1 MKIKIGMFEFEGSQV
16 EFDQLVKSG
25 LLDKCLS
32 PVKIDPKKIDPKK
45 IGNEDLWKILS
56 SGEKSEKSNMDF
68 YKPQPGPWPR
78 IDPAELGI
86 DTLKAKEAYLL
97 SEIQGQNIESN

>member
-1 MKIKIGMFEFEGSQV
+1 MKIKIGLFEFEGSQV
-16 EFDQLVKSG
+16 EFDQIVKSG

-32 PVKIDPKKIDPKK
+32 PVKIDLKKM
-45 IGNEDLWKILS
+45 GNEELWKDILLR
-56 SGEKSEKSNMDF
+56 EKSENPNVDL
-68 YKPQPGPWPR
+68 YKPQTAQWPR

-97 SEIQGQNIESN
+97 SETQRQNTEAD